1 MSVLKSLVFVG
12 FVLLSLISVS
22 HAGCWLLEKKPGATR
37 CQDSVDKT
45 WHKVGS
51 TWKNSRCD
59 KCSCGIDFGSCCHG
73 WPMKVSAGCSIK
85 YDFHTCEYEIINDQ
99 PGTPC
104 GAAGK

>member
-12 FVLLSLISVS
+12 FVLLAIISVS
-22 HAGCWLLEKKPGATR
+22 HAACWLNKNKAGATL

-51 TWKNSRCD
+51 TWKNSRCNQ
-59 KCSCGIDFGSCCHG
+59 CSCNRDYTSCCDG
-73 WPMKVSAGCSIK
+73 WPTSVTAGCRIN
-85 YDFHTCEYEIINDQ
+85 YNYQTCEYEIINDQ